1 MRLRRPIAFIL
12 SAAVAASA
20 LTGCDSFS
28 GHAAA
33 AANSAQVQQLIEF
46 IADLGLE
53 RDLRQA
59 LQKGG
64 DLRQAL
70 LTLLGLESAVNF
82 NVDGLTSARPGQH
95 AVQVWEVTAQSAED
109 AAALAASQI
118 RAVLE
123 QLKSS
128 GVTEGRIG
136 MVEVDGKYYVVVDVE
151 VTEENTFEPAKP
163 VSDDDDDNDDNGGEE
178 EQQPQGAEATLDKD
192 GKLTI
197 TGGSGTLN
205 EETIEKL
212 LSENP
217 NWISTVTTLDL
228 SQSGYTQIGKSDD
241 TAITGVFASCTSL
254 KTVIL
259 PTSLESIGNNAFAE
273 SGLTEINLSGCTSLR
288 SIGDGAFWNCTSL
301 EEINLSDCINLT
313 SIGGSAFESC
323 EKLTTVTLPSTVTT
337 IGNSAFW
344 YCTSLTSITLPAGLQ
359 TIGNSAFRN
368 CTSLEEINLSGCKNL
383 TSIGVGAFYECSSL
397 TEIDLS
403 NTKVKTIDR
412 EAFWNCT
419 SLTKVMLPKGLVD
432 INGQIPYY
440 HGAFENCSGLKDIT
454 FYNAP
459 ETIGTGAFEGVISDA
474 DPSDKL
480 TIHCPI
486 DIRNALQ
493 EKLTQSG
500 SFTADDF
507 TGGKIEFADIATLT
521 YLLGF

>member
-59 LQKGG
+59 LQSGG

-70 LTLLGLESAVNF
+70 LTLLGLENAVNF
-82 NVDGLTSARPGQH
+82 NVDGLTGARPGQH

-163 VSDDDDDNDDNGGEE
+163 VSDDDDDE
-178 EQQPQGAEATLDKD
+178 EQQPQGPKATFDKTSNT
-192 GKLTI
+192 LTI

-205 EETIEKL
+205 ADKIDEL
-212 LSENP
+212 LDSENSD
-217 NWISTVTTLDL
+217 WKSTVTTVDL
-228 SQSGYTQIGKSDD
+228 SQSGYTQIGNSSDD
-241 TAITGVFASCTSL
+241 PGVFQECTL
-254 KTVIL
+254 
-259 PTSLESIGNNAFAE
+259 
-273 SGLTEINLSGCTSLR
+273 LTEVTLPDGLQ
-288 SIGDGAFWNCTSL
+288 SIGDN
-301 EEINLSDCINLT
+301 
-313 SIGGSAFESC
+313 
-323 EKLTTVTLPSTVTT
+323 
-337 IGNSAFW
+337 
-344 YCTSLTSITLPAGLQ
+344 
-359 TIGNSAFRN
+359 AFRY
-368 CTSLEEINLSGCKNL
+368 CIGLTKIDLSGYTRL
-383 TSIGVGAFYECSSL
+383 TNIGQQAFYGCTGL

-403 NTKVKTIDR
+403 SCTGLTTIDC
-412 EAFWNCT
+412 EAFFYCY
-419 SLTKVMLPKGLVD
+419 SLTSIDLSGCTGLTIVGKEAFSYCTDLTEIDLSSCTRLQKVDDSVFNGCGILKNVKMGDVGTIGQSAFSGCSSLQTVTMGNVGTIGNYAFSDLYELQTVVMDNVD
-432 INGQIPYY
+432 TIGY
-440 HGAFENCSGLKDIT
+440 GAFSACFSLTNICFSNSTPPLTGEYAFSGAGSSSGVHIYSNIGENDQ
-454 FYNAP
+454 
-459 ETIGTGAFEGVISDA
+459 ETVEGWF
-474 DPSDKL
+474 DPNVQDKV
-480 TIHCPI
+480 
-486 DIRNALQ
+486 
-493 EKLTQSG
+493 
-500 SFTADDF
+500 
-507 TGGKIEFADIATLT
+507 EFHPYSPGPQNLPTLPS
-521 YLLGF
+521 LF

>member
-82 NVDGLTSARPGQH
+82 NVDDLAGARPGQH

-151 VTEENTFEPAKP
+151 VTEENTFEPIRPA
-163 VSDDDDDNDDNGGEE
+163 SDDDDDE
-178 EQQPQGAEATLDKD
+178 EQQPQGPKAEFDDSTKE
-192 GKLTI
+192 LTI
-197 TGGSGTLN
+197 TGGSGTLDADTIN
-205 EETIEKL
+205 EL
-212 LSENP
+212 LSENL
-217 NWISTVTTLDL
+217 NWKDSVTSINLL
-228 SQSGYTQIGKSDD
+228 NSGYTQIGKPDD
-241 TAITGVFASCTSL
+241 KYGVFQGCESL

-259 PTSLESIGNNAFAE
+259 PESV
-273 SGLTEINLSGCTSLR
+273 TEIGSY
-288 SIGDGAFWNCTSL
+288 AFWNC
-301 EEINLSDCINLT
+301 
-313 SIGGSAFESC
+313 G
-323 EKLTTVTLPSTVTT
+323 
-337 IGNSAFW
+337 
-344 YCTSLTSITLPAGLQ
+344 SLTS
-359 TIGNSAFRN
+359 
-368 CTSLEEINLSGCKNL
+368 INLSGCKNL
-383 TSIGVGAFYECSSL
+383 TTIGKGAFGSCTSL
-397 TEIDLS
+397 ASIDLS
-403 NTKVKTIDR
+403 DCTGLTTIGIS
-412 EAFWNCT
+412 AFLSCT
-419 SLTKVMLPKGLVD
+419 SLTSIDLRNTKVTTIGNSAFSECTSLGTVLLPAGLQTID
-432 INGQIPYY
+432 DN
-440 HGAFENCSGLKDIT
+440 AFWGCGGLTSITLPANLQSIGSRAFFNCSGLENIY
-454 FYNAP
+454 FQSVPNIANNAFSGVKASDLTVYYP
-459 ETIGTGAFEGVISDA
+459 SSWESEG
-474 DPSDKL
+474 DKL
-480 TIHCPI
+480 QDLKTAIQNSGMKDVDNDHPAFRP
-486 DIRNALQ
+486 DT
-493 EKLTQSG
+493 ELTS
-500 SFTADDF
+500 
-507 TGGKIEFADIATLT
+507 LT
-521 YLLGF
+521 YLLGL

>member
-82 NVDGLTSARPGQH
+82 NVDDLAGARPGQH

-123 QLKSS
+123 QLKSN
-128 GVTEGRIG
+128 GVTAGRIG

-163 VSDDDDDNDDNGGEE
+163 VSDDDDDSDDNGGEE
-178 EQQPQGAEATLDKD
+178 EQQPQEPKATFENNI
-192 GKLTI
+192 LTI

-205 EETIEKL
+205 ADTISKL
-212 LSENP
+212 LDLEDS
-217 NWISTVTTLDL
+217 NWRDSVTSIDL
-228 SQSGYTQIGKSDD
+228 SDSGYTQIGNPGDRYGSGAFQGCDQLTKV
-241 TAITGVFASCTSL
+241 TLPNTITEIGSYAFEYCTNL
-254 KTVIL
+254 KEINLGDCTGL
-259 PTSLESIGNNAFAE
+259 ATIGDGAFDGCR
-273 SGLTEINLSGCTSLR
+273 GLTEINLGNCTGLAT
-288 SIGDGAFWNCTSL
+288 IGDGAFQSCTSL
-301 EEINLSDCINLT
+301 E
-313 SIGGSAFESC
+313 
-323 EKLTTVTLPSTVTT
+323 
-337 IGNSAFW
+337 
-344 YCTSLTSITLPAGLQ
+344 SITLPEGLT
-359 TIGNSAFRN
+359 TIGD
-368 CTSLEEINLSGCKNL
+368 
-383 TSIGVGAFYECSSL
+383 GAFAASGL
-397 TEIDLS
+397 TWIDLS
-403 NTKVKTIDR
+403 NTQVTTILHDTFAGCHDLANVK
-412 EAFWNCT
+412 
-419 SLTKVMLPKGLVD
+419 LPKDLATIEGSGG
-432 INGQIPYY
+432 IGSTY
-440 HGAFENCSGLKDIT
+440 GAFEFCYGLTDIT
-454 FYNAP
+454 FYSVP
-459 ETIGTGAFEGVISDA
+459 DTIGTNAFAGVNESGLTVYYNPSTCNIEELKNQLEIGGLAEGTYT
-474 DPSDKL
+474 L
-480 TIHCPI
+480 
-486 DIRNALQ
+486 
-493 EKLTQSG
+493 
-500 SFTADDF
+500 DD
-507 TGGKIEFADIATLT
+507 TLNPAA